1 MKTSACDIVV
11 VGVGGQGVIL
21 IATIIGKAAV
31 RAGYSVRGAETH
43 GMAQR
48 GGSVISHIRL
58 GCEFGPMVPVGGANI
73 LLALEPAEALRYAH
87 YLSPDSIALVNLN
100 PVLPITVTTGLAR
113 YPPLDE
119 ILTPLQRI
127 CRTVKTL
134 DATKLAAKAGSRQA
148 MNVVMLGALARY
160 VPLREEV
167 LIESINEMV
176 PAKFL
181 EVNRRAFEFGKLEI
195 E

>member
-1 MKTSACDIVV
+1 MRTSTCDIVV

-21 IATIIGKAAV
+21 ISHIIGTAAV
-31 RAGYSVRGAETH
+31 KADYPIRAAETH

-58 GCEFGPMVPVGGANI
+58 GCEFGPLVPAGGADI
-73 LLALEPAEALRYAH
+73 LLALEPAEALRYGH
-87 YLSPDSIALVNLN
+87 YLSIDGTALVNTN
-100 PVLPITVTTGLAR
+100 PVLPFTVTTGQAR
-113 YPPLDE
+113 YPPLEE
-119 ILTPLQRI
+119 ILAPLQRM

-134 DATKLAAKAGSRQA
+134 DATKLAAKAGTPQA
-148 MNVVMLGALARY
+148 MNVVMLGALSRY
-160 VPLREEV
+160 IPLREEL
-167 LIESINEMV
+167 LIESLSESV

-181 EVNRRAFEFGKLEI
+181 EVNRRAFEFGRIEI

>member
-1 MKTSACDIVV
+1 VV

-21 IATIIGKAAV
+21 IATIIGKAALK
-31 RAGYSVRGAETH
+31 AGYSVRGAETH

-58 GCEFGPMVPVGGANI
+58 GCEFGPMVPVAGADI

-87 YLSPDSIALVNLN
+87 YLSEDGVALVNLN
-100 PVLPITVTTGLAR
+100 PVLPITVTTGLAK
-113 YPPLDE
+113 YPPLEE
-119 ILTPLQRI
+119 ILAPLQRT

-134 DATKLAAKAGSRQA
+134 DATKIAAKAGNRQA
-148 MNVVMLGALARY
+148 MNVVMLGVLTRY
-160 VPLREEV
+160 IPLKEEL
-167 LIESINEMV
+167 LIESIGEMV

-181 EVNRRAFEFGKLEI
+181 EVNRRAFEFGKLEM

>member
-21 IATIIGKAAV
+21 IATIIGKAALK
-31 RAGYSVRGAETH
+31 AGYSVRGAETH

-58 GCEFGPMVPVGGANI
+58 GCEFGPMVPVGGADI
-73 LLALEPAEALRYAH
+73 LLALEPAEALRYGN
-87 YLSPDSIALVNLN
+87 YLSQDGIALVNLN

-113 YPPLDE
+113 YPPLEE
-119 ILTPLQRI
+119 ILAPLQRM
-127 CRTVKTL
+127 CRAVKTV
-134 DATKLAAKAGSRQA
+134 DATKLAAKAGNPQA

-160 VPLREEV
+160 IPLREEL
-167 LIESINEMV
+167 LIESLSESV
-176 PAKFL
+176 PAKYL

>member
-1 MKTSACDIVV
+1 MKTSTCDIVV

-31 RAGYSVRGAETH
+31 KAGYSIRSAETH

-58 GCEFGPMVPVGGANI
+58 GCEFGPMVPIGGADI

-87 YLSPDSIALVNLN
+87 YLASDGTALVNLN

-113 YPPLDE
+113 YPPLEE
-119 ILTPLQRI
+119 ILAPLQRR

-134 DATKLAAKAGSRQA
+134 DATKLAAKAGNRQA
-148 MNVVMLGALARY
+148 MNIVMLGALARY

-167 LIESINEMV
+167 LIESISEMV
-176 PAKFL
+176 PAKYL
-181 EVNRRAFEFGKLEI
+181 EVNRRAFEYGKLGI